1 MRAWRRHAQ
10 RWLTIFSKW
19 WLKQQRRR
27 RRRER
32 QAEAEEEETFWASS
46 SNLPRELFYS
56 ICEECSCC
64 CCCVNR
70 TNSSIDPVQNIETIW
85 NSIGRLQ
92 NVVRAVSET
101 ETKRGKWWASD
112 YDPAH
117 SESRLCD
124 TYIFDDFTYTRLYT
138 KAHTRILILVSFTA
152 AYGWIMCGAEKLV
165 WLVFFSLFSSSLH
178 IQLPSS
184 SKAICGFLHV
194 CFGFFFF
201 VILFVSCILFA
212 GNLNPF
218 GRVLLLAVGRCENCK
233 IY

>member
-70 TNSSIDPVQNIETIW
+70 TNSSIDPVQ
-85 NSIGRLQ
+85 
-92 NVVRAVSET
+92 
-101 ETKRGKWWASD
+101 KK
-112 YDPAH
+112 
-117 SESRLCD
+117 SRLFETQLGGCKMWFEPWARRRRSEEND
-124 TYIFDDFTYTRLYT
+124 ERAIM
-138 KAHTRILILVSFTA
+138 IPLIRN
-152 AYGWIMCGAEKLV
+152 
-165 WLVFFSLFSSSLH
+165 
-178 IQLPSS
+178 
-184 SKAICGFLHV
+184 HV
-194 CFGFFFF
+194 CVTHIFSTTSLTHDYTQKHTHG
-201 VILFVSCILFA
+201 
-212 GNLNPF
+212 
-218 GRVLLLAVGRCENCK
+218 
-233 IY
+233 Y